1 MLIVDFGGLVMELLR
16 KISWWC
22 WLTGGMDWEEK
33 EDGEW
38 NGTCGLGKR
47 HFRKYGSSASGG
59 GMVVG
64 KK

>member
-1 MLIVDFGGLVMELLR
+1 MELLR